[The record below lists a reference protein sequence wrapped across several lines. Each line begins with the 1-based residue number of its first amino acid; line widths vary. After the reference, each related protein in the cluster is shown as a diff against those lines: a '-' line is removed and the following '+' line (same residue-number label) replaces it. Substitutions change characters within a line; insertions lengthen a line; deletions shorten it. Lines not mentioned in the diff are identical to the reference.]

1 MTQSR
6 KSQSASFIL
15 RSPITFVVLDP
26 ANEPVSATI
35 MARKKKSKQTKA
47 AANGISNGTAAPA
60 AEAAPAPA
68 ESSRPTEAPAAAAP
82 APTAAPS
89 TWDGNA
95 MTQDDMMLKDTVL
108 VLDDDDNV
116 IGSESKKGSH
126 LFNAKTQR
134 GVLHRAFSVFLFDES
149 TGELLLQ
156 QRASTK
162 ITFPNVRAL
171 PNIYTCLY
179 EFLSMRLLF
188 ILCCDCVL
196 TRCLSPIAYLKTQH
210 IHK

>member
-1 MTQSR
+1 
-6 KSQSASFIL
+6 
-15 RSPITFVVLDP
+15 
-26 ANEPVSATI
+26 
-35 MARKKKSKQTKA
+35 MARKKKSKQSTA
-47 AANGISNGTAAPA
+47 AANGTSNGTAAPA
-60 AEAAPAPA
+60 PAPA
-68 ESSRPTEAPAAAAP
+68 AAESSTEAPA
-82 APTAAPS
+82 AAPS

-162 ITFPNVRAL
+162 ITFPNVRVNS
-171 PNIYTCLY
+171 PNIY
-179 EFLSMRLLF
+179 LF
-188 ILCCDCVL
+188 ISRTIITYALHYIYCE
-196 TRCLSPIAYLKTQH
+196 CLLIPVAFLQLRISKPTHPIIQ
-210 IHK
+210 